1 MKNYGKTAGLSA
13 LLLLAAAS
21 AGAGRAREVHEVR
34 MAAQETIPPK
44 WIHTQGAP
52 QGICPDIL
60 AAVERTEPRLRFTGT
75 RNSRSLPGIEAGLEA
90 GNLDAACALIPSKR
104 RQSIAVAVGKP
115 VYVVRHL
122 LVVRNGDSAQIR
134 DVRDLAHT
142 GALVTSQRA
151 AVFTDKLKAAGVRV
165 DDATDD
171 NLVNLRKMLAGH
183 GRFAYVN
190 ELTLRH
196 YLRAERL
203 EDKVR
208 VLPAAL
214 GTEQAYFWVSR
225 KADPALARLLGTAL
239 DQLKASGE
247 LDRIYTRWA
256 GQP

>member
-1 MKNYGKTAGLSA
+1 LPSRRRPGKRGPGGSRGPHGGTG
-13 LLLLAAAS
+13 
-21 AGAGRAREVHEVR
+21 
-34 MAAQETIPPK
+34 TIPPK
-44 WIHTQGAP
+44 WIQTRGQP

-60 AAVERTEPRLRFTGT
+60 AAIERTEPRLRFTGT
-75 RNSRSLPGIEAGLEA
+75 RNSRSLPGIEAGLDA
-90 GNLDAACALIPSKR
+90 GSLDAACALIPSQR
-104 RQSIAVAVGKP
+104 RRRIAVAAGKP

-122 LVVRNGDSAQIR
+122 LAVRSTDPARIR

-203 EDKVR
+203 EEKVR
-208 VLPAAL
+208 VLPVAL
-214 GTEQAYFWVSR
+214 GTEEAYFWVSR
-225 KADPALARLLGTAL
+225 KANPTLAGLLGTTL
-239 DQLKASGE
+239 DKLKASGE
-247 LDRIYTRWA
+247 LDRIYARWA